1 MKQRLLG
8 ILSVALAAVALGA
21 CSDAVVLNPKGE
33 IGQQQAAL
41 IYQAFG
47 LMLIAVIP
55 AIVLTFLFAWKYRA
69 SNTKAT
75 YRPKWS
81 HSTVIEL
88 VVWGVPCVIIAFL
101 AYVTYVTSHKLDPY
115 RPIESDKPT
124 LTVQVV
130 ALDWKW
136 MFIYPEQ
143 NIATIN
149 ELAIPVDRPVRF
161 DITSATAMNAFN
173 IPQLGGMVYAMAGMQ
188 TQLHL
193 IANEAGTY
201 FGQSTNY
208 SGAGFSGMR
217 FQTYAVSDSE
227 FDEWVQKVRQTPA
240 VLDDATY
247 AKLMEKSRN
256 NKPEFFGSV
265 KPDMFQQIL
274 DTYMGARMDPALA
287 EEILQ
292 SGNSKRQHHHQ
303 PAPAALEQSA
313 TEPHSADAEQ
323 HPVETPAPVQGA
335 EAAAQT
341 QHGASA
347 HGAGQH

>member
-8 ILSVALAAVALGA
+8 IFSVALAAVVLGA
-21 CSDAVVLNPKGE
+21 CSDAVVLNAKGE

-69 SNTKAT
+69 SNTKAE
-75 YRPKWS
+75 YKPKWD
-81 HSTVIEL
+81 HSTAIEW

-101 AYVTYVTSHKLDPY
+101 AYVTYVTSHELDPY

-124 LTVQVV
+124 LEVQVV

-143 NIATIN
+143 GIATVN

-193 IANEAGTY
+193 IANEPGTY

-208 SGAGFSGMR
+208 SGFGFSGMR

-227 FDEWVQKVRQTPA
+227 FDAWVEKVRQSPA
-240 VLDDATY
+240 TLDDASY

-256 NKPEFFGSV
+256 NPPEFFGSV
-265 KPDMFQQIL
+265 QPGLFLQIL
-274 DTYMGARMDPALA
+274 DTYMGARMDPDLA
-287 EEILQ
+287 QTLMEDGTSQRL
-292 SGNSKRQHHHQ
+292 HHQ
-303 PAPAALEQSA
+303 PRAPQAAPAE
-313 TEPHSADAEQ
+313 ADQGHAAE
-323 HPVETPAPVQGA
+323 HAAETAAPAQGA
-335 EAAAQT
+335 AVAAEA
-341 QHGASA
+341 QHDGSA
-347 HGAGQH
+347 HVAGQH